1 MRVTSK
7 GQVTIPIDIR
17 NKYGITPGAEV
28 EFVEGDEGP
37 QIRVQQRTSQRPGD
51 LVQALRRARKHVT
64 HHLTT
69 DQIMEM
75 MRGEGEAVSAPK

>member
-17 NKYGITPGAEV
+17 NKYGIMPGADI
-28 EFVEGDEGP
+28 EFVEDDEGP
-37 QIRVQQRTSQRPGD
+37 RIRVRRRASQRPGD

-75 MRGEGEAVSAPK
+75 MRGEGETASASK